1 MAANKT
7 VYTLDLDSTGLV
19 QGYKRALKE
28 MENAGYSVQVTGN
41 ISKELDKLIK
51 DYDILKKQAQ
61 NGFTNPK
68 EIAAFNDSMN
78 KLIGKFGKIDTL
90 IGAAGT
96 DLKQMV
102 DRIKLSVSGLSDIFT
117 KAGFSNVKK
126 ITDDIVA
133 ATNKNEVAEKALN
146 EELKTR
152 VERLKAIQ
160 VEQKKLEGQQSA
172 AVANVLTGVGT
183 NKAGKTMQLF
193 ATNQGIS
200 DEQKVKDRAKILAE
214 AQRLAATSKSVQ
226 QIWQELNTYIVENG
240 LGPELSSQGEKA
252 KQLKEQLQQA
262 KDAAAQYAEQIKEA
276 NKNAKTERD
285 SVKVIGSW
293 DSENQEY
300 KVKTSVL
307 TDTHR
312 AIKEVEKDYSDLGK
326 VMQNPRASA
335 DELNRA
341 METSNRVMAETTEN
355 SRRAHSSFDEMIN
368 PIAKAATQASNMA
381 KSIENLRQR
390 ILFLF
395 SATSIFYKIRAEL
408 NKTFE
413 SVKQLDKSFASI
425 AMVTDKTLSDM
436 WSQYDKYAD
445 MATKLGQSTNDMIQA
460 SALFY
465 QQGLDTNEALQLT
478 TDTMKLATLAGSD
491 FSTATKEM
499 TSTIHGFNMAM
510 NEGSHIT
517 DVYSELAAHAAASVD
532 EIAKAME
539 RTASIANSAGMSFEN
554 TSVFLTHMLET
565 TQEGA
570 ENIGTSLKTII
581 ARFGELKNNV
591 SATESEFDDLD
602 LNKVDKALKS
612 VGVQLKDETLQ
623 FRDLDQVLLELSSKW
638 SSLDRNTQ
646 RYIATIAAGS
656 RQQSRFLALMDGYD
670 RTVELMETA
679 AEAEGKADQQFAKY
693 ADTVEYRLKQL
704 QTKWEEFKVSITNSD
719 LWKGMLTTASNLLD
733 RLNNVDTKR
742 LVVGG
747 VMGIIIG
754 KQLISALTTQIAS
767 SAQTVSNVFNN
778 VTKKIIDDFN
788 NKTGSLGEKAITKQ
802 INSLK
807 AKINSLT
814 ADFGANFGNNLN
826 PALFTST
833 SEAIKMLSTDIAGL
847 TNPVVILNTLLGEEV
862 YSMGQEREALKA
874 LHVMFPNLSQDTS
887 EFTTQLGHMSEA
899 AQNTTNKINSATQGI
914 KSLSNT
920 EEIAKQQ
927 SAALGSALGAAF
939 GSISL
944 ALTGIISGTT
954 STEEAFRAMTMTSV
968 MMLTTNLIP
977 AISAVATAIK
987 TADSA
992 WVAFTTSSAAMTGGI
1007 SLALLLIGAVGTVI
1021 AKQVKF
1027 AKENSPEN
1035 QLKRIN
1041 ELLEKQSELIAEANS
1056 KAKEAR
1062 KTYDNVEELK
1072 KRYEELHNRI
1082 VLTEDEQEEYNK
1094 IVEQVVNEFPE
1105 LVDSYSTITNELT
1118 VQSDKWDEILE
1129 KQKQSKAIAEGNAI
1143 ATGLQ
1148 KYSLEQGK
1156 INTEKERIKSVGYQD
1171 INGDYFQSLYKLLGV
1186 EGETTYT
1193 QLFENDDIPQT
1204 VRNYVRD
1211 WAEKWNI
1218 DTSGQIGDWT
1228 VVTAEVGQQIQGLYM
1243 AYLDNAS
1250 RELEQEEAK
1259 VRAQTI
1265 GQALGVSQLTAAVLN
1280 GQVKEQAQS
1289 VDYRGLGD
1297 DALAFLKENNEDLY
1311 NKIYDSEKNE
1321 FKEGFFGGA
1330 VKLTNDEMSQ
1340 IFAAEKNQS
1349 IGDMVAKNWEKESE
1363 AIKQKLED
1371 LGANWKNYDDS
1382 KLNTIINTFDKD
1394 TQKLIR
1400 NHIEE
1405 QSKDVINKLDTLG
1418 IKYQKTDSFIDT
1430 ENVLKS
1436 YQNLL
1441 AKFDYNEGRTRSYL
1455 NSIRGS
1461 GNVLAAYQN
1470 LNWGQITADNYYKTK
1485 ETFINSFGTEAE
1497 QKEAGRLWAENFS
1510 LGFKNGLTDNLIPT
1524 TEGGA
1529 LAIQEIAESGIDTI
1543 AEDFGKILPA
1553 IEGQLKKGSLNN
1565 TQFKAVKESLLNVGL
1580 NPEDYLNYNS
1590 RSIKNIEDLIQKYK
1604 DLGAE
1609 KVNYIQISID
1619 AARAEG
1625 RDTTALEKGL
1635 EQAKSYWQGMAN
1647 YFDEQYQNAI
1657 PEETDAEKATKNY
1670 EKALKDLAKAQ
1681 EDVAEKQKDLN
1692 DKIKAYNDLL
1702 NGSENRKSSLDN
1714 LYNYNEALS
1723 SFNDELSRAKDIVE
1737 DANTIDSAIDAMS
1750 RYGAATKQLIAE
1762 EKAKQEAIKA
1772 GLNNYG
1778 NMIENGTYAYTNA
1791 QTGETTNINF
1801 GNYARKDA
1809 RTGKYMLDQRL
1820 LNEARFGDKFK
1831 DLIEQQVS
1839 EYNKYA
1845 DELLKS
1851 EDNVRKAEK
1860 DIQKEREDALKKYVA
1875 LETQLAEALKKQYED
1890 EVNDQKSKYDDLKKQ
1905 DDDYLDALKD
1915 AIDKQKKL
1923 REQENKWEELAQQEK
1938 KLSLMRRDTS
1948 GANAKDVASL
1958 EKEVAQSREEMLN
1971 DAIDNVVDNLEKLY
1985 ESQEELRNEEME
1997 LKEAIIDNTAYW
2009 NAKAE
2014 SMIQSFDNAEEYAQ
2028 YISSI
2033 SKEYADMTL
2042 AMQQEKL
2049 AEYANTYEE
2058 ATEYMA
2064 LQAMDAVT
2072 ETGDYIVEMTTVTGQ
2087 EVTNIVN
2094 QTGEAF
2100 TQEVIRQFNETTE
2113 AFTQDMKKAAEAID
2127 AANKALQEAYEKLA
2141 ECAKEADNLAS
2152 KLGGEGGGSNNPPP
2166 ETPGLGGDLV
2176 NAPRILNADDM
2187 ENVVGTLIGAYNHSN
2202 QADVDKLVQTIFAST
2217 GDPSSKMF
2225 TADMMKKMHNE
2236 YYQAYWQLTD
2246 FLGLTHKDRYNYG
2259 LAAVKASSQFKLLGR
2274 NRFADG
2280 GLVNYTGPA
2289 WVDGSYSKPEA
2300 FLSAEDTARIGEA
2313 AKILADLPW
2322 LGSNP
2327 TQNITN
2333 NRGGDVAVEINLNI
2347 DKLTSDVDVDNMI
2360 ERVKQE
2366 IVEVSRPIG
2375 SPTILQQN

>member
-1 MAANKT
+1 MGNKT

-51 DYDILKKQAQ
+51 EYDILKKQAQ
-61 NGFTNPK
+61 DGFTNPK
-68 EIAAFNDSMN
+68 EIAAFNESMN
-78 KLIGKFGKIDTL
+78 KLIGKFGKLDTL

-102 DRIKLSVSGLSDIFT
+102 DRIKVSVSSLSDIFT

-160 VEQKKLEGQQSA
+160 AEQQKLKGQQSA

-183 NKAGKTMQLF
+183 NKAGKAMQLF

-200 DEQKVKDRAKILAE
+200 DAQKAEDRAKILAK
-214 AQRLAATSKSVQ
+214 AQQLATTSKSIQ
-226 QIWQELNTYIVENG
+226 QIWQQLNAYIVENG

-262 KDAAAQYAEQIKEA
+262 KDAAAQYVEQIKEA
-276 NKNAKTERD
+276 NKNAKVEKD
-285 SVKVIGSW
+285 SIGAIGSL
-293 DSENQEY
+293 DKESGEY
-300 KVKTSVL
+300 KIKTSVL

-341 METSNRVMAETTEN
+341 METSNKVMAETAEN
-355 SRRAHSSFDEMIN
+355 SRRAHNSFDEMIN
-368 PIAKAATQASNMA
+368 PIAKAATQASDMA
-381 KSIENLRQR
+381 KAIENLRQR

-395 SATSIFYKIRAEL
+395 SATSIFYKIRTEL

-425 AMVTDKTLSDM
+425 AMVTDKTLSNM
-436 WSQYDKYAD
+436 WAQYDKYAD

-591 SATESEFDDLD
+591 SAAESEFDDLD

-656 RQQSRFLALMDGYD
+656 RQQSRFLALMDGYE

-704 QTKWEEFKVSITNSD
+704 QTKWEEFKVSIANSD
-719 LWKGMLTTASNLLD
+719 MWKGMLTTASNLLD
-733 RLNNVDTKR
+733 RLNNVDTSR
-742 LVVGG
+742 LAVGG

-754 KQLISALTTQIAS
+754 KQLISALTKQIAS
-767 SAQTVSNVFNN
+767 SAQAISNVFNN
-778 VTKKIIDDFN
+778 VTKKIINDFN
-788 NKTGSLGEKAITKQ
+788 NKTGSLGERAITKQ
-802 INSLK
+802 INNLK

-862 YSMGQEREALKA
+862 YAMGQEGEALRA

-887 EFTTQLGHMSEA
+887 EFITELGRMSEE
-899 AQNTTNKINSATQGI
+899 AQNTTNKMNSAAQGI
-914 KSLSNT
+914 KNLSNS

-927 SAALGSALGAAF
+927 SVALGSALGAAF

-944 ALTGIISGTT
+944 VLTGIISGTT
-954 STEEAFRAMTMTSV
+954 SAEEAFKTMVTTSI

-1007 SLALLLIGAVGTVI
+1007 SLILLAIGAVGVAS
-1021 AKQVKF
+1021 AKYIKF
-1027 AKENSPEN
+1027 IKENSPEN

-1056 KAKEAR
+1056 KAKESR
-1062 KTYDNVEELK
+1062 KSYDNAEELK
-1072 KRYEELHNRI
+1072 KRYEELRNRI

-1094 IVEQVVNEFPE
+1094 IVEQIVNEFPE
-1105 LVDSYSTITNELT
+1105 LVDSYNTITNELT
-1118 VQSDKWDEILE
+1118 VQSEKWDEILE
-1129 KQKQSKAIAEGNAI
+1129 KQRRSKILAEGNAI

-1148 KYSLEQGK
+1148 NYSLEQSK
-1156 INTEKERIKSVGYQD
+1156 ITTEKERVQNVGHYATFGKPYYRW
-1171 INGDYFQSLYKLLGV
+1171 NELLGV
-1186 EGETTYT
+1186 TAQTTYD
-1193 QLFENDDIPQT
+1193 QLFENNDIPQA
-1204 VRNYVRD
+1204 VRNYVKD
-1211 WAEKWNI
+1211 WTEKQNI
-1218 DTSGQIGDWT
+1218 NTSEQIGSAKASKEIGKQ
-1228 VVTAEVGQQIQGLYM
+1228 VKGLYM
-1243 AYLDNAS
+1243 AYFEKAS
-1250 RELEQEEAK
+1250 VELAQEEAK
-1259 VRAQTI
+1259 VRSQTI

-1280 GQVKEQAQS
+1280 GQITEKAGS
-1289 VDYRGLGD
+1289 VDYRALND
-1297 DALAFLKENNEDLY
+1297 NALAFLKENNEDLY
-1311 NKIYDSEKNE
+1311 NKIYDSKKND

-1330 VKLTNDEMSQ
+1330 IKLTDNEKFQ
-1340 IFAAEKNQS
+1340 IFEAEKNQS
-1349 IGDMVAKNWEKESE
+1349 IGEMVADNWEKESE
-1363 AIKQKLED
+1363 VTKQKLED
-1371 LGANWKNYDDS
+1371 LGENWKNYDEKELDNIVRT
-1382 KLNTIINTFDKD
+1382 LDKD
-1394 TQKLIR
+1394 TQELIHK
-1400 NHIEE
+1400 HIKE
-1405 QSKDVINKLDTLG
+1405 QSKEVIDKLDRLG
-1418 IKYQKTDSFIDT
+1418 IKYQKTDSFADT
-1430 ENVLKS
+1430 ENVFKS

-1441 AKFDYNEGRTRSYL
+1441 KKFNYDEGRTKSYL

-1470 LNWGQITADNYYKTK
+1470 FDWGQVTADNYYKTK

-1497 QKEAGRLWAENFS
+1497 QKEAGRLWAQNFS
-1510 LGFKNGLTDNLIPT
+1510 LGFGNGLADNLVPT
-1524 TEGGA
+1524 TEGAA
-1529 LAIQEIAESGIDTI
+1529 LAIQEITENGIDTI

-1681 EDVAEKQKDLN
+1681 EDVADKQKDLN
-1692 DKIKAYNDLL
+1692 EKIKAYNDLL

-1750 RYGAATKQLIAE
+1750 RYGAATKQLITE

-1772 GLNNYG
+1772 GLNNYS
-1778 NMIENGTYAYTNA
+1778 NMIENGTYAYTNS

-1948 GANAKDVASL
+1948 GANEKEVASL

-2064 LQAMDAVT
+2064 LQAMDAAT

-2100 TQEVIRQFNETTE
+2100 TQEVIRQFNETTN
-2113 AFTQDMKKAAEAID
+2113 AFTEDMKKAAEAID

-2141 ECAKEADNLAS
+2141 DCAAEADKLAS
-2152 KLGGEGGGSNNPPP
+2152 KLGGEGGGANNPLP
-2166 ETPGLGGDLV
+2166 ETPGLGGDLIQEQSSP
-2176 NAPRILNADDM
+2176 ASLAILMAKAANSEDEIDAK
-2187 ENVVGTLIGAYNHSN
+2187 NLIQALSGNPYSGA
-2202 QADVDKLVQTIFAST
+2202 
-2217 GDPSSKMF
+2217 F
-2225 TADMMKKMHNE
+2225 TAPLIKKLLGEKSIPEELKNKFLINTANMTAVPTGGEN
-2236 YYQAYWQLTD
+2236 YYIEIASRLN
-2246 FLGLTHKDRYNYG
+2246 KKYG
-2259 LAAVKASSQFKLLGR
+2259 LAGFKKY
-2274 NRFADG
+2274 ADG

-2289 WVDGSYSKPEA
+2289 WVDGSHSKPEA

-2322 LGSNP
+2322 LGNNP

-2347 DKLTSDVDVDNMI
+2347 DKLASDVDVDNMI
-2360 ERVKQE
+2360 ERVKKE

>member
-117 KAGFSNVKK
+117 KAGFQNAKK
-126 ITDDIVA
+126 LTDDIVA

-146 EELKTR
+146 EELKIR

-160 VEQKKLEGQQSA
+160 AEQQKLKGQQSA
-172 AVANVLTGVGT
+172 AVASVLTGVGT
-183 NKAGKTMQLF
+183 NKAGKSMQLF

-200 DEQKVKDRAKILAE
+200 DAQKAEDRAKILAK
-214 AQRLAATSKSVQ
+214 AQQLAATTKNIQ
-226 QIWQELNTYIVENG
+226 QIWQQLNTYIVENG

-276 NKNAKTERD
+276 NKNAKTEKD
-285 SVKVIGSW
+285 SVNAIGSW
-293 DSENQEY
+293 DAENQDY
-300 KVKTSVL
+300 KVKANVL
-307 TDTHR
+307 TETRR

-326 VMQNPRASA
+326 IMQNPRASA

-341 METSNRVMAETTEN
+341 MEVSNRVMVDMAEN
-355 SRRAHSSFDEMIN
+355 SRRARTGFDEMIN

-381 KSIENLRQR
+381 KSIESLRQR

-436 WSQYDKYAD
+436 WAQYDKYAD

-591 SATESEFDDLD
+591 SAADSEFDDLD

-612 VGVQLKDETLQ
+612 VGVQLKDENLQ
-623 FRDLDQVLLELSSKW
+623 FRDLDQVLLELSGKW

-704 QTKWEEFKVSITNSD
+704 QTKWEEFKVSIVGSD
-719 LWKGMLTTASNLLD
+719 LWKGLLTTASGLLD
-733 RLNNVDTKR
+733 RLNGVDTKR
-742 LVVGG
+742 LVIGTT
-747 VMGIIIG
+747 MGIFIG
-754 KQLISALTTQIAS
+754 RTLIS
-767 SAQTVSNVFNN
+767 
-778 VTKKIIDDFN
+778 
-788 NKTGSLGEKAITKQ
+788 SLTKQ
-802 INSLK
+802 ITSSSQIIADSFSGIAKKIQNKFMNAFAVNPEQIDKITARLK
-807 AKINSLT
+807 AKIAEVEARFTQGFNIDVATFGGAHEAFQALT
-814 ADFGANFGNNLN
+814 TDISNLN
-826 PALFTST
+826 SPLEIYNALHRDAVLA
-833 SEAIKMLSTDIAGL
+833 E
-847 TNPVVILNTLLGEEV
+847 GEED
-862 YSMGQEREALKA
+862 KA
-874 LHVMFPNLSQDTS
+874 LLRLHQDFPTLSQDNETFISQLRYINQEAQKTS
-887 EFTTQLGHMSEA
+887 D
-899 AQNTTNKINSATQGI
+899 GI
-914 KSLSNT
+914 KNLSTRTMELANS
-920 EEIAKQQ
+920 EEVAKRQT
-927 SAALGSALGAAF
+927 AALGSALTQGLSVVTM
-939 GSISL
+939 G
-944 ALTGIISGTT
+944 LTGLISGTMDA
-954 STEEAFRAMTMTSV
+954 EESFRSMALMSGTMLV
-968 MMLTTNLIP
+968 TNIVP
-977 AISAVATAIK
+977 AIQQVGTALK
-987 TADSA
+987 AGQGLMTAFGAS
-992 WVAFTTSSAAMTGGI
+992 TAAATGGI
-1007 SLALLLIGAVGTVI
+1007 TFLIGLLALVATGVAKYVKTV
-1021 AKQVKF
+1021 
-1027 AKENSPEN
+1027 KENSPEK
-1035 QLKRIN
+1035 QLERIN
-1041 ELLEKQSELIAEANS
+1041 ALLEKQEEIIAEAES

-1062 KTYDNVEELK
+1062 KTLDNTEELK
-1072 KRYEELHNRI
+1072 NKYEELSNKI
-1082 VLTEDEQEEYNK
+1082 ILTEEEQEEYNGL
-1094 IVEQVVNEFPE
+1094 VEQIVNDFPE
-1105 LVDSYSTITNELT
+1105 LIDSYNEVTKELT
-1118 VQSDKWDEILE
+1118 VQSEKWDEILR
-1129 KQKQSKAIAEGNAI
+1129 KQRESKILEEGNAI
-1143 ATGLQ
+1143 AASLNATDLEIQQAQMALERAQNVKISNSGPDQNGNEQAYYKLADFFGVDSKTTYGQLLADSSISKEVAALIKELMIRKGQTEEDRLDQFVGSVTNKDFIDALQ
-1148 KYSLEQGK
+1148 GYY
-1156 INTEKERIKSVGYQD
+1156 KERTEELTNKRSKDQVNAISQSLGVGQLTATVLNDRSDSYKIGIEDFNLETIKKDKEVLKNLEETNSEVYGAIKNNLTLTEDQKQQIINAYNNVHFGDSIARDWELESEETKNLLESLSADWKTKTKIELKSSIKSLSNRTQKSILTYIQEQTDAVTDELEKAGIKYNSGD
-1171 INGDYFQSLYKLLGV
+1171 SFSTKENVLKNYKNILGKFDGSIARTSDYF
-1186 EGETTYT
+1186 
-1193 QLFENDDIPQT
+1193 N
-1204 VRNYVRD
+1204 R
-1211 WAEKWNI
+1211 
-1218 DTSGQIGDWT
+1218 
-1228 VVTAEVGQQIQGLYM
+1228 IQGNTDAVLI
-1243 AYLDNAS
+1243 AY
-1250 RELEQEEAK
+1250 
-1259 VRAQTI
+1259 
-1265 GQALGVSQLTAAVLN
+1265 QAIDWSQLTA
-1280 GQVKEQAQS
+1280 
-1289 VDYRGLGD
+1289 
-1297 DALAFLKENNEDLY
+1297 
-1311 NKIYDSEKNE
+1311 
-1321 FKEGFFGGA
+1321 
-1330 VKLTNDEMSQ
+1330 
-1340 IFAAEKNQS
+1340 
-1349 IGDMVAKNWEKESE
+1349 
-1363 AIKQKLED
+1363 
-1371 LGANWKNYDDS
+1371 
-1382 KLNTIINTFDKD
+1382 
-1394 TQKLIR
+1394 
-1400 NHIEE
+1400 
-1405 QSKDVINKLDTLG
+1405 
-1418 IKYQKTDSFIDT
+1418 
-1430 ENVLKS
+1430 
-1436 YQNLL
+1436 
-1441 AKFDYNEGRTRSYL
+1441 
-1455 NSIRGS
+1455 
-1461 GNVLAAYQN
+1461 
-1470 LNWGQITADNYYKTK
+1470 DNYEKTK
-1485 ETFINSFGTEAE
+1485 ETFINSFESKE
-1497 QKEAGRLWAENFS
+1497 DQEEAGRVWAENFS
-1510 LGFKNGLTDNLIPT
+1510 LGFRDGLVDNLAPA
-1524 TEGGA
+1524 TELGA
-1529 LAIQEIAESGIDTI
+1529 QVIQENAEEGIDKI

-1565 TQFKAVKESLLNVGL
+1565 PQFKAVKESLLDAGL

-1590 RSIKNIEDLIQKYK
+1590 RSIKNIEDLIQAYK
-1604 DLGAE
+1604 VLGAA

-1625 RDTTALEKGL
+1625 RDTTALKKSL
-1635 EQAKSYWQGMAN
+1635 EQTKSYWQGMAN

-1681 EDVAEKQKDLN
+1681 EDVADKQKDLN

-1778 NMIENGTYAYTNA
+1778 NMIENGTYAYTNS

-1948 GANAKDVASL
+1948 GANAKEVASL

-1985 ESQEELRNEEME
+1985 ESQEELRNEEIE
-1997 LKEAIIDNTAYW
+1997 LKEAIKDNTAYW

-2127 AANKALQEAYEKLA
+2127 AANKALQDAYEKLA
-2141 ECAKEADNLAS
+2141 ECAKEADSLAS

-2166 ETPGLGGDLV
+2166 ETTGLGGDLV
-2176 NAPRILNADDM
+2176 NKPESFSLRTAEGWVHYLANNPEDYDAAMEALHLVSGPDAKKFSEADIQRLLDGANTDDRIKWLSSVLDGKIGINYSDYKNLAVRLNLKYFM
-2187 ENVVGTLIGAYNHSN
+2187 GLN
-2202 QADVDKLVQTIFAST
+2202 
-2217 GDPSSKMF
+2217 SKG
-2225 TADMMKKMHNE
+2225 KK
-2236 YYQAYWQLTD
+2236 Y
-2246 FLGLTHKDRYNYG
+2246 
-2259 LAAVKASSQFKLLGR
+2259 
-2274 NRFADG
+2274 ADG

-2289 WVDGSYSKPEA
+2289 WVDGSHSKPEA

-2327 TQNITN
+2327 TQTITN

-2347 DKLTSDVDVDNMI
+2347 DKLSSDVDVDNMI
-2360 ERVKQE
+2360 ERVKKE
-2366 IVEVSRPIG
+2366 IVDVSRPIG